1 MYLRKFKFHR
11 PGSVNEAL
19 ELLANAENGAL
30 KAGGTDLL
38 VEMKKGLRSH
48 SDLISLD
55 GIRELKELKE
65 ENDTV
70 YLGAGLTHSDILE
83 SALVNNYFPA
93 FAGAVAQIGSAQ
105 VRNTGTLG
113 GKLCTAAA
121 CCDSA
126 PTLIALGADVE
137 MVNKECAE
145 TVALKDFFVHNR
157 KTVLKKDQILTRVI
171 VKKPPPGTGV
181 HFIKFGLREGSA
193 IAVVSVA
200 ARVTLVGEVCSDA
213 SIVIGAVAPTP
224 LVSYN
229 AINAVKGKPV
239 SEFYEQSA
247 ILRAAGKAASEDS
260 VPISDVRG
268 GAQFRRNVLNTL
280 TQRAILTAVEKAKNS
295 K

>member
-1 MYLRKFKFHR
+1 MYLQKFKFHR
-11 PGSVNEAL
+11 PGTLDKAL
-19 ELLANAENGAL
+19 ELLSNIEDGAL

-48 SDLISLD
+48 SDLISLSD
-55 GIRELKELKE
+55 IEELKELKE
-65 ENDTV
+65 ENGTV
-70 YLGAGLTHSDILE
+70 FLGAGLTHSEIVDSE
-83 SALVNNYFPA
+83 LVNNYFPA
-93 FAGAVAQIGSAQ
+93 FAEAVAQIGSEQ

-113 GKLCTAAA
+113 GNLCTAAA

-126 PTLIALGADVE
+126 PALIALGAEVE
-137 MVNKECAE
+137 MVDREGSE
-145 TVALKDFFVHNR
+145 TVALKDFFVFNR
-157 KTVLKKDQILTRVI
+157 RTVLKKDQILTRVI
-171 VKKPPPGTGV
+171 VKKPPPKTGV
-181 HFIKFGLREGSA
+181 HYLKFGLREGSA

-200 ARVTLVGEVCSDA
+200 AKITLDGDICSDA

-229 AINAVKGKPV
+229 AINAIKGKPV
-239 SEFYEQSA
+239 SDFYEQSD
-247 ILRAAGKAASEDS
+247 ILLAAGKAASEDS

-280 TQRAILTAVEKAKNS
+280 TQRAILTALERAKNS